1 MKCSYALFI
10 WVCFL
15 ITVSLSTQVQSFI
28 TTKEKVLVTISNRTT
43 TATTK
48 SGNANKKTV
57 QHASPLDQ
65 FAPAAAV
72 LFGNMITPASILGGA
87 IIPISFASGLNFNG
101 DKNESKFSTCTFTF
115 FQIHYD
121 LLAFKKITLIKK
133 LSINGTQKKS
143 STENVSIR
151 ICDISCFVYYIRIV
165 GNNDSQPE

>member
-10 WVCFL
+10 WVCSL

-48 SGNANKKTV
+48 SGNANKKTM

-133 LSINGTQKKS
+133 TF
-143 STENVSIR
+143 
-151 ICDISCFVYYIRIV
+151 D
-165 GNNDSQPE
+165 

>member
-101 DKNESKFSTCTFTF
+101 DKNESKFSTFLRKMFPFVSVTS
-115 FQIHYD
+115 
-121 LLAFKKITLIKK
+121 LASFI
-133 LSINGTQKKS
+133 
-143 STENVSIR
+143 
-151 ICDISCFVYYIRIV
+151 ISVLWATMTV
-165 GNNDSQPE
+165 NQSK